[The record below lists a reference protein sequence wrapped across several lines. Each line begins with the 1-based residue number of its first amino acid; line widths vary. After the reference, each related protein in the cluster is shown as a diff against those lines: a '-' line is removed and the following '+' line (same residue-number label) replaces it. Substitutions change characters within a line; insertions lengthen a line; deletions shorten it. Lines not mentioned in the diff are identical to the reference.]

1 MSDKAATYR
10 DAADFLRSLGIDK
23 GEPAKKEYGIFI
35 KSLAACGS
43 EKTTVRVAVAN
54 PSGREETEFLLMNSH
69 VESLSLRVGEID
81 EEILPELEYFAEVAR
96 AYSSACASFA
106 FAPSSYSALFKKLL
120 SKGFSKDVCYDAI
133 DCLKKTDFVREDEI
147 ALRRAQ
153 IFVEKRWGR
162 SRIIMK
168 LREEGFDDGA
178 MSAAKSFLDETDFAT
193 ICAEHIRKK
202 YGRIPEDGHEKKLM
216 FASLARMGFSTSDIV
231 QAMKM
236 I

>member
-1 MSDKAATYR
+1 MSDKTTPYR

-23 GEPAKKEYGIFI
+23 SEAAKKEYGIFI
-35 KSLAACGS
+35 KSLAPCGG
-43 EKTTVRVAVAN
+43 EKTTVKVTVSN
-54 PSGREETEFLLMNSH
+54 PSGREETEFLLMNLH
-69 VESLSLRVGEID
+69 VESLSLKVGEIS
-81 EEILPELEYFAEVAR
+81 EEILPELEYFSEVAR

-106 FAPSSYSALFKKLL
+106 FTPSSYSALFKKLL
-120 SKGFSKDVCYDAI
+120 SKGFPKDVCYDAI
-133 DCLKKTDFVREDEI
+133 DCLKNTDFVREDEI

-178 MSAAKSFLDETDFAT
+178 MIAAKSFLDETDFSS

-202 YGRIPEDGHEKKLM
+202 YGHIPEDGHERKLM

>member
-1 MSDKAATYR
+1 MSDKTTPYR

-23 GEPAKKEYGIFI
+23 SEAAQKEYGIFI
-35 KSLAACGS
+35 KSLAPCGG
-43 EKTTVRVAVAN
+43 EKTAVRVTVSN

-69 VESLSLRVGEID
+69 VESLSLRVGEIG
-81 EEILPELEYFAEVAR
+81 EEILPELEYYSEVAR

-120 SKGFSKDVCYDAI
+120 TKGFSKDVCYDAI

-153 IFVEKRWGR
+153 ICVEKRWGR

-168 LREEGFDDGA
+168 LREEGFDDG
-178 MSAAKSFLDETDFAT
+178 SLLSAKSFLDETDFAT

-202 YGRIPEDGHEKKLM
+202 YGRVPEDGHERKLM
-216 FASLARMGFSTSDIV
+216 YASLSRMGFSSSDIMH
-231 QAMKM
+231 AMKM